1 MEPGSQLFPQLNL
14 LARHLPVEGNLIP
27 QAPVEQFAP
36 DHEGESSPVV
46 GDCESRD
53 LLGNIAIFQG
63 DPFPTFLT
71 TLNSM
76 KNYVISREEEKAL
89 LSEFNKRN
97 DIEAQRIKRYLAMP
111 DLSRTPGSP
120 LHEIMKRVTTL
131 PFLNDFDHIDIPEVI
146 PTNILF
152 DLFNF
157 ADDHPARSKSD
168 TYYIDSKN
176 VLRTHDT
183 VMWYYFLNQPEI
195 KEKIAKKE
203 SFGVMCYGKVYRKDE
218 IDRRHMN
225 IFHQMGG
232 LYLVPN
238 DKKVLVLDDLKAVL
252 SEIVQSVFGKDTK
265 FRFNPDTFPYTD
277 PSLEVEVE
285 INGQWIE
292 ILGGGMPRPTV
303 LKDFG
308 VEGYN
313 GWAFGFGL
321 ERLAIISMQL
331 PDIRLLWSEDPRVTK
346 QLKLGQKFVEVSKY
360 PAVVRDISF
369 VVPNTFVP
377 NDYFDLVRELVPDL
391 IEEVAL
397 IDKYENAK
405 KFGEG
410 NISYAYRITYRS
422 LEKTLTSEEVD
433 ALHKKIEVAT
443 IDTFKATVR

>member
-1 MEPGSQLFPQLNL
+1 
-14 LARHLPVEGNLIP
+14 
-27 QAPVEQFAP
+27 
-36 DHEGESSPVV
+36 
-46 GDCESRD
+46 
-53 LLGNIAIFQG
+53 
-63 DPFPTFLT
+63 
-71 TLNSM
+71 
-76 KNYVISREEEKAL
+76 
-89 LSEFNKRN
+89 
-97 DIEAQRIKRYLAMP
+97 
-111 DLSRTPGSP
+111 
-120 LHEIMKRVTTL
+120 
-131 PFLNDFDHIDIPEVI
+131 
-146 PTNILF
+146 
-152 DLFNF
+152 
-157 ADDHPARSKSD
+157 
-168 TYYIDSKN
+168 
-176 VLRTHDT
+176 
-183 VMWYYFLNQPEI
+183 MWYYFLNQPEI

-433 ALHKKIEVAT
+433 ALHKKIEAETV
-443 IDTFKATVR
+443 KAFGAKIR